1 VYDLSALCGYVYFF
15 PLSNISLQKFTRPA
29 GSFRFR
35 ASRFPGDIDIYEY
48 LHFEARDKQAALAQ
62 LADMLKELAARIKEA
77 SKEGAVYWSQLKAGK
92 DQGGYLNWS
101 LQDVCTGEKL
111 TSSGEMKSLEAALA
125 EGHVTGTCKLDI
137 FARIKDPTNCW
148 AQADW
153 AEAIERYFEVTN
165 VWRCGFID
173 PENSKVHPIT
183 HDVDVARAVEKGLD
197 DYSSRHPVSLKYC
210 KRLWERSV
218 FLCTERQNQRGRGSH
233 TNVGVLADDF
243 CSLGL

>member
-1 VYDLSALCGYVYFF
+1 
-15 PLSNISLQKFTRPA
+15 
-29 GSFRFR
+29 
-35 ASRFPGDIDIYEY
+35 
-48 LHFEARDKQAALAQ
+48 
-62 LADMLKELAARIKEA
+62 M
-77 SKEGAVYWSQLKAGK
+77 YWSQLKAGK
-92 DQGGYLNWS
+92 DQGEYLNWS
-101 LQDVCTGEKL
+101 LEDVCRGEKL

-173 PENSKVHPIT
+173 PENNKVHPIT

-218 FLCTERQNQRGRGSH
+218 FYAQRGKIKEVGAQIQMLEFLQTIFAHWACELAQIAAHAETLQWMLEVLVVVVILVTPIYYISH
-233 TNVGVLADDF
+233 
-243 CSLGL
+243 